1 MTAVNGKILKGIAGF
16 YYVYADG
23 IGVVECKAKGL
34 FRNQGVKPLPGDLA
48 ELEISDYEKLSGNIT
63 EILPRK
69 NSLIRPAVA
78 NVDQVLVFFA
88 VKDPD
93 PHLNLL
99 DRFLIS
105 MEKNGLPVYII
116 FNKTDLGSEDEVN
129 ALRNIYENAG
139 YRTFGISAGKGIGRE
154 EVISL
159 LEGKT
164 SVIAG
169 PSGVGK
175 STFMNLINPEALSM
189 VGELSEKI
197 KRGKNTTRH
206 TELFPIGKDS
216 YLIDTPG
223 FSSFY
228 IDDVAADEL
237 DEYYP
242 EIKKYEP
249 DCRFAGCSHLKEQ
262 DCGVRKAL
270 AEGLVAPER
279 YENYC
284 RLYTEAVNRKRY

>member
-1 MTAVNGKILKGIAGF
+1 MAAYEGKILKGIAGF
-16 YYVYADG
+16 YYVYVKN

-34 FRNQGVKPLPGDLA
+34 FRNQGVKPLPGDMA
-48 ELEISDYEKLSGNIT
+48 ELEISDAEKLSGNIT
-63 EILPRK
+63 GLLPRK

-78 NVDQVLVFFA
+78 NIDQVLVFFA

-105 MEKNGLPVYII
+105 MERIGMPVYII
-116 FNKTDLGSEDEVN
+116 FNKKDLSDEESVN
-129 ALRNIYENAG
+129 SLRDIYHSAG
-139 YRTFGISAGKGIGRE
+139 YTTFAISAGKGIGRE
-154 EVISL
+154 EVYAL

-164 SVIAG
+164 SVLAG

-175 STFMNLINPEALSM
+175 STFMNLVNPEAASI

-206 TELFPIGKDS
+206 TELFPVGDNS

-228 IDDVAADEL
+228 IDDIEAEEL
-237 DEYYP
+237 GQYYP

-249 DCRFAGCSHLKEQ
+249 GCRFAGCSHLKEQ
-262 DCGVRKAL
+262 ECGVRKAL
-270 AEGLVAPER
+270 SEGLIAPER
-279 YENYC
+279 YDNYC
-284 RLYTEAVNRKRY
+284 KLYDEAVKRKRF